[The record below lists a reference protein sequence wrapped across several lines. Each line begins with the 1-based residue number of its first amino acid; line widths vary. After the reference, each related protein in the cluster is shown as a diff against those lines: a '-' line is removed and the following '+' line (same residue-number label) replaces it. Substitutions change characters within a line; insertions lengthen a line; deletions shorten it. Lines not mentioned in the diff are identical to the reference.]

1 MTYDMWKRS
10 IEYHATRVDRYK
22 WVSRLTVAAQLA
34 DAIIYLS
41 QPDLFETAEVTK
53 QRMRALEQAR
63 ANYRAICQK

>member
-1 MTYDMWKRS
+1 MTYKMWKRS
-10 IEYHATRVDRYK
+10 LERSLAFQK
-22 WVSRLTVAAQLA
+22 SKSTVASQLA

-41 QPDLFETAEVTK
+41 QPDLFESVDQYK